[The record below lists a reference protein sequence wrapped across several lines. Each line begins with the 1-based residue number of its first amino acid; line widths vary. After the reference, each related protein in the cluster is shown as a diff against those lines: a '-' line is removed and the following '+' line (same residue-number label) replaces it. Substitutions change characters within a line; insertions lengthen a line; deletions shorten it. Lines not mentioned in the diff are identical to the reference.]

1 MQKSAAEARNKNRS
15 ALCFDYEPSARGT
28 PQPPQAAQSPQP
40 KADKA
45 GKTGKTGKAG
55 KVKDVK
61 AKVSE
66 VEKPVEKPVE
76 KEGYLVWQ
84 RFDDVSDAWDIEQ
97 FE

>member
-61 AKVSE
+61 AKASE
-66 VEKPVEKPVE
+66 VEKPVE